1 MFSGRTKQLLLAAV
15 LAVSS
20 LVSTVY
26 AQSAGST
33 RVNSSQILPKDTYFY
48 LSMPSVAV
56 MKDQMSKSSM
66 GRMFTDPVME
76 EFRTELMTVFVEQMQ
91 DRAAAV
97 QDALGMTMDDL
108 MAIPSG
114 EITFAFSKAPP
125 NRMGAVVF
133 FEYGDHEAQMKSLL
147 DKAVTG
153 LNSSPVLESA
163 NMEHAGTEI
172 VLWKNTSETANA
184 TPLAKEFG
192 WFLKDQKMVASNS
205 SALLKLALDNW
216 DGTSQKT
223 LSSNETYS
231 YIMSKCETK
240 PGAGVMTMYFDPI
253 GMFTQL
259 VQTGSLGEAGLQ
271 AGMAMSVLPMLG
283 LNQMKGMGTVMEMNN
298 ESYDAL
304 SQSMIYCEQPP
315 MFMMQMF
322 QLDTV
327 ERTPPTWVKE
337 NATTWMATKWKVD
350 EAWKTAE
357 SMVDMF
363 QGPGALARMVDE
375 AAERD
380 PGIHVK
386 NDIIDQLDGRMQL
399 STAGD
404 GSAASTG
411 TNDVLIAI
419 GLRDTA
425 KFTELLAKIASQPGF
440 PAEQRELEGV
450 TVYELPLGPDGSK
463 FAFTAANNQ
472 LLLSVGGAQLE
483 MAVRNTS
490 DVRPLSE
497 TPQFQAVAAQ
507 FPEDARMVSFSRP
520 ADTYKGL
527 YEMLRKGEAAEAFA
541 GADEFLSMVN
551 FSKLPPFESIEKY
564 FSPAGGYWVSDE
576 NGVMMKSFALPV
588 QN

>member
-1 MFSGRTKQLLLAAV
+1 MFSGRTKQSLLAAV

-20 LVSTVY
+20 IVSSVY
-26 AQSAGST
+26 AQSEGSP
-33 RVNSSQILPKDTYFY
+33 RVNSSQILPKDTYLY
-48 LSMPSVAV
+48 LSMPSVAAL
-56 MKDQMSKSSM
+56 KEQMSKSSM
-66 GRMFTDPVME
+66 GRMFTDPAMDD
-76 EFRTELMTVFVEQMQ
+76 FRAELMTVLAEQMQ
-91 DRAAAV
+91 DRASAV

-108 MAIPSG
+108 MSIPSG
-114 EITFAFSKAPP
+114 EITLAFSKAPP

-133 FEYGDHEAQMKSLL
+133 FEYGEHESQMKSIL

-172 VLWKNTSETANA
+172 VLYKNTSDTANA

-223 LSSNETYS
+223 LTSNETYS
-231 YIMSKCETK
+231 YIMGKCETK
-240 PGAGVMTMYFDPI
+240 PGAGVMTMFFDPI
-253 GMFTQL
+253 GLFTQL

-283 LNQMKGMGTVMEMNN
+283 LNQMKGMGTVMEMNTD
-298 ESYDAL
+298 SYDAL

-327 ERTPPTWVKE
+327 EQAPPAWVKE
-337 NATTWMATKWKVD
+337 NVTTWMATKWKVD

-363 QGPGALARMVDE
+363 QGPGALARLVDE

-380 PGIHVK
+380 PQIHVK
-386 NDIIDQLDGRMQL
+386 NDIIDQLDGRMQF

-404 GSAASTG
+404 GSETSTG
-411 TNDVLIAI
+411 ANDILIAI
-419 GLRDTA
+419 GVRDTA
-425 KFTELLAKIASQPGF
+425 KITELLTKMASQPGF
-440 PAEQRELEGV
+440 SAEQREMEGV

-463 FAFTAANNQ
+463 LAFTAANNQ
-472 LLLSVGGAQLE
+472 LLIGVGGAQLE

-497 TPQFQAVAAQ
+497 TAQFQAVAAQ

-520 ADTYKGL
+520 ADTYRGL
-527 YEMLRKGEAAEAFA
+527 YEMLRKGDAADAFP
-541 GADEFLSMVN
+541 GADEFLGMVD
-551 FSKLPPFESIEKY
+551 FTKLPAFESIEKY
-564 FSPAGGYWVSDE
+564 FAPAGGYWVSDE
-576 NGVMMKSFALPV
+576 NGVMMKNFSLPV
-588 QN
+588 EK

>member
-1 MFSGRTKQLLLAAV
+1 MFSGRTKQSLLAAAM
-15 LAVSS
+15 AVSS
-20 LVSTVY
+20 IVSSVY
-26 AQSAGST
+26 AQSEGSP
-33 RVNSSQILPKDTYFY
+33 RVNSSQILPKDTYLY
-48 LSMPSVAV
+48 MSMPSVAA
-56 MKDQMSKSSM
+56 MKEQMGKSSM
-66 GRMFTDPVME
+66 GKMFTDPAMDD
-76 EFRTELMTVFVEQMQ
+76 FRAELMTVLAQQMQ
-91 DRAAAV
+91 DRGSAV

-108 MAIPSG
+108 MSIPSG
-114 EITFAFSKAPP
+114 EITLAFSKAPP

-133 FEYGDHEAQMKSLL
+133 FEYGEHESQMKSIL

-172 VLWKNTSETANA
+172 VLYKNTSETANA

-205 SALLKLALDNW
+205 SALLKLTLDNW

-223 LSSNETYS
+223 LASNETYS

-240 PGAGVMTMYFDPI
+240 PGAGVMTMFFDPI
-253 GMFTQL
+253 GLFTQL

-271 AGMAMSVLPMLG
+271 AGMAMSVLPMVG
-283 LNQMKGMGTVMEMNN
+283 LNQMKGMGTVMEMNTD
-298 ESYDAL
+298 SYDAL

-315 MFMMQMF
+315 QFMMQMF

-327 ERTPPTWVKE
+327 ERTPPSWVKE
-337 NATTWMATKWKVD
+337 NVTTWMATKWKVD

-363 QGPGALARMVDE
+363 QGPGALARLVDE

-380 PGIHVK
+380 PQIHVK

-404 GSAASTG
+404 GSATSTG
-411 TNDVLIAI
+411 ANDILIAI
-419 GLRDTA
+419 GVRDTA
-425 KFTELLAKIASQPGF
+425 KITELLTKMASQPGF
-440 PAEQRELEGV
+440 SAEQRDMDGV

-463 FAFTAANNQ
+463 LAFTAANNQ
-472 LLLSVGGAQLE
+472 LLIGVGGAQLE

-497 TPQFQAVAAQ
+497 TPQFQAVASQ

-520 ADTYKGL
+520 ADTYRAL
-527 YEMLRKGEAAEAFA
+527 YEMLRKGDAADAFP
-541 GADEFLSMVN
+541 GADEALGMVD
-551 FSKLPPFESIEKY
+551 FTKLPAFESIEKY

-576 NGVMMKSFALPV
+576 NGVMMKSFSLPV
-588 QN
+588 EK